1 MLNFFMMIFEFFTFK
16 KGFDIASIALKS
28 LTFAKML
35 TINLLLTTAL
45 LSYFYLLYKVIEF
58 IYTKVNFIIN
68 FINNFSY
75 SNDSLI
81 SYFISVLKS
90 FGIWSAFVDVY
101 SVFSPIFLIFF
112 SVYSLKISIVVLK
125 NIRETLETLFISKL

>member
-35 TINLLLTTAL
+35 AINLLLTTAL
-45 LSYFYLLYKVIEF
+45 LSYFYLLYKIIEF

-68 FINNFSY
+68 YINNLQF

-81 SYFISVLKS
+81 SYFITILKS
-90 FGIWSAFVDVY
+90 FGVWSAFVDVF
-101 SVFSPIFLIFF
+101 SVFSPIFVTFF
-112 SVYSLKISIVVLK
+112 SIYALKISIVVLK